1 MAAFVLVEVF
11 LGAVEDLVVV
21 LLEVSEASVDFEAL
35 AVEVSDLGVVGVS
48 ELVVVEVSVVV
59 FLLDNLDYVQ
69 WVVAWVFV
77 AD

>member
-11 LGAVEDLVVV
+11 LGAVEVLVVV
-21 LLEVSEASVDFEAL
+21 LLEVSVVSVDFEAL
-35 AVEVSDLGVVGVS
+35 AAEVSDFGVVGVS
-48 ELVVVEVSVVV
+48 ELVVAEVSVVV
-59 FLLDNLDYVQ
+59 SLLDNLDYVQ